1 MDTKIVI
8 VGAGATGLKA
18 ACRVRRRDPKADIT
32 VLDRGKFISYA
43 ACGLPYLLSGV
54 TKDYRELMS
63 TPAGVLRDPPFFKN
77 VKGVTVLDQI
87 WVESIERKEKVVEAT
102 EASTGK
108 KHSFPY
114 DKLVLATGA
123 FPLVPPLS
131 GKDLSNIFTLTT
143 IEDALAIQQA
153 IIKGTIEKAVI
164 VGGGLIGMEAAEAL
178 ADLGLKVTVIEMM
191 DWILP
196 ALIDKE
202 MALLLAKYLRSKGV
216 KVLTGQKVTEFRGD
230 SEGRLKEVATQGGTL
245 EAQLVLLAIGV
256 RPNVALARETGL
268 DLGQTGGIK
277 VSEFLKTSD
286 PHIYAGGDCVENR
299 HTLTGKPILAPMGST
314 ANKHGR
320 VIANNLSGDRE
331 TFDGVLGTV
340 IFKAFDYAVGRT
352 GLSEKEARDQGY
364 QTETVICPG
373 PDKAHFYPG
382 HAPIVIKLVAEKG
395 TGKLLGAQILGPG
408 DVAKRLDI
416 MVTAL
421 TFGATVEQVSKL
433 DLAYAPPYSPAMD
446 NLITACNVMRNKLE
460 GRSRAID
467 PLEVKDMLD
476 RRDDFILLDVRT
488 PKEIDQIRLEAPNV
502 TSIPLGKLRER
513 LKDIPRNREVVPFCK
528 ISLRGY
534 EAALILESEGFKQ
547 VRFMDGGILAWPYET
562 ASGQKQ

>member
-1 MDTKIVI
+1 
-8 VGAGATGLKA
+8 
-18 ACRVRRRDPKADIT
+18 
-32 VLDRGKFISYA
+32 
-43 ACGLPYLLSGV
+43 
-54 TKDYRELMS
+54 
-63 TPAGVLRDPPFFKN
+63 
-77 VKGVTVLDQI
+77 
-87 WVESIERKEKVVEAT
+87 VVEAT

-108 KHSFPY
+108 KRSFSY
-114 DKLVLATGA
+114 DNLVLATGA
-123 FPLVPPLS
+123 FPLVPPLP

-143 IEDALAIQQA
+143 IEDALAIQHA
-153 IIKGTIEKAVI
+153 TSTGKTDKAVI

-178 ADLGLKVTVIEMM
+178 ADLGLKVTVVEMM

-202 MALLLAKYLRSKGV
+202 MGLLLAKHLRSKGV
-216 KVLTGQKVTEFRGD
+216 EILTGEKVVEFRGD
-230 SEGRLKEVATQGGTL
+230 SESRVREVVTQSGTI

-256 RPNVALARETGL
+256 RPNVALARGAGV
-268 DLGQTGGIK
+268 DLGRTGGIK
-277 VSEFLKTSD
+277 VNEFLETSD

-299 HTLTGKPILAPMGST
+299 HILLGKPILAPMGST

-352 GLSEKEARDQGY
+352 GLSKKEATEQGY
-364 QTETVICPG
+364 QIETAICPG
-373 PDKAHFYPG
+373 PDRAHFYPG
-382 HAPIVIKLVAEKG
+382 HAPIVIKLVADKR
-395 TGKLLGAQILGPG
+395 TGKLLGTQILGPG
-408 DVAKRLDI
+408 DIAKRLDI

-421 TFGATVEQVSKL
+421 TFGAAAEQVSKL

-476 RRDDFILLDVRT
+476 RHEDFILLNVRT

-502 TSIPLGKLRER
+502 MSIPLGKLRER
-513 LKDIPRNREVVPFCK
+513 LKDIPRNKEVVPFCK

-534 EAALILESEGFKQ
+534 EAALILESEGFKE
-547 VRFMDGGILAWPYET
+547 VRFMDGGILAWPYDT
-562 ASGQKQ
+562 VSGRKQ